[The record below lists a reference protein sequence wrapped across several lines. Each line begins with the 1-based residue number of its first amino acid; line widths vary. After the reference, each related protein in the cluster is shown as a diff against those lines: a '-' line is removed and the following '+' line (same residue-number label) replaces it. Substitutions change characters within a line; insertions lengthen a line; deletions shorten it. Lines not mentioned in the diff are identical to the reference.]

1 MEEDT
6 RKLLQECNKG
16 CKMAIDSMEQVKG
29 HISDDSLEKVI
40 DEYEE
45 KHRKIEDESS
55 VLLDQAGQEEKEPG
69 AAASTFA
76 WMSTGMK
83 LAMND
88 DNRQIAKL
96 MMDGCNMGIQ
106 SISENINKY
115 PEASKESIHI
125 AKDLVKMEEAFM
137 GELKDFL

>member
-29 HISDDSLEKVI
+29 HISDGSLEKLF

-55 VLLDQAGQEEKEPG
+55 ALLDRAGQEEKEPG

>member
-29 HISDDSLEKVI
+29 HISDGSLEKLF

-55 VLLDQAGQEEKEPG
+55 VLLDRAGQEEKEPG

-83 LAMND
+83 LAMKD